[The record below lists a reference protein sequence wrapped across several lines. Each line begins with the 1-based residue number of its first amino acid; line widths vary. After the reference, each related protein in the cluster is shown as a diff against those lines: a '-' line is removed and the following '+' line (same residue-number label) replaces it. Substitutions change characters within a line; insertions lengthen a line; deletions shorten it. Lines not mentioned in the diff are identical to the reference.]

1 MTDPWPA
8 NVPYS
13 LWRYHQLA
21 AADRPQVPM
30 MGVEFA
36 PSFLY
41 AFAFGV
47 VFVAVFAWT
56 RFNETN
62 DRSSSGIAVID
73 RTEVGDL
80 GGANALHRAY
90 FIYAGALLLLYV
102 AMTFFGKLIL
112 QTAQAIPLAGI
123 SVDVSELKFDSPQW
137 PLTLAFAFAGLA
149 PMLPPLRIA
158 EKWLRER
165 AYRAVGIPVRIQ
177 QTTRNLVATLNEAA
191 RTAAD
196 SKPELTSLGAALNGY
211 REELSGQIEA
221 SPWAGEFLA
230 SRKARRD
237 ELLNVGAELE
247 LLVDWAKSARG
258 SWPGPEVSQHVRD
271 VELAHVKEADD
282 LLNEFR
288 QRLHERD
295 TISTPERNERANV
308 YLLKTVERARR
319 LRDELA
325 ALIAI
330 FIERDPYDPS
340 DPPRTKALAELLHET
355 EAPSRAGTGPETGVL
370 LCLAIVFLLYT
381 VFTWRGLNPLLTTSA
396 ETSNPQAVLFTAA
409 LETLRVA
416 AIVWLPLLAAFSLR
430 QYLAD
435 NRDWVAPWRVD
446 PARYLAQR
454 GAAVALAVGAA
465 AIGLGGVAMLWA
477 FAIAENSARFNTLL
491 LGGAW
496 PFLLYYPTQAL
507 YSAGVVLVCLSAADD
522 RAGGKSGLATGV
534 FGAILVFGL
543 VALNRAFWFEE
554 FRVCRDGGPY
564 LTDMFTGDGCFVEYE
579 GLNFLVLPALT
590 FLAGAV
596 FGRQSAPNG
605 VRAGSGRALPGVRR
619 LGAIGAGAALL
630 LALSAVSVGAKDVYV
645 GFRDDVEP
653 FSYRVDPDGQDKAA
667 PPRHIGFLADLCR
680 HVFEGSDY
688 VVHPVP
694 VTAADR
700 FARLRQPGEVQDG
713 RRIDLLCDPVTMR
726 FSDAERGRL
735 GIFSPIVFAT
745 GVSYFYRNP
754 RTSND
759 LFIGYVRGSTARE
772 VARRACM
779 IDMFK
784 ILNAPDQQ
792 KGLYDRCEL
801 AWQVARARELALGAK
816 APAGPPGGAPPADPT
831 SDPGPLDPQIR
842 EALKAAVATRRPDP
856 EADGNP
862 YAPEDRAETAIL
874 DQAACLLRQHF
885 GEAGSGTDA
894 PPPGCEIPP
903 AASLTR
909 LAEELTDRD
918 CVPQPDA
925 GARPEGTEAEKFRLK
940 RPKVHFCV
948 MESHTDLV
956 EWFCGPTSENRRLIY
971 MGDREIILGKL
982 DTWKRRKQ
990 DCNVERAEG
999 AEDLTYEPYA
1009 FLISAADLELVQ
1021 FVQRRVYEFFSH
1033 RALATNLFATYFPN
1047 RTMSPALAHLFLLNA
1062 VEDERAFAIPLP
1074 PAPDPP
1080 PPTTSSAT
1088 ASSEATPPGTT
1099 SSEAIP

>member
-8 NVPYS
+8 AVPYS

-47 VFVAVFAWT
+47 VFIAVFAWT

-191 RTAAD
+191 RTAGPAA
-196 SKPELTSLGAALNGY
+196 PGTALTALGAALNGY

-230 SRKARRD
+230 SRRARRD

-295 TISTPERNERANV
+295 AISTPERNERANV

-330 FIERDPYDPS
+330 FIERDPYDP
-340 DPPRTKALAELLHET
+340 DHPPRTKALAELLHET
-355 EAPSRAGTGPETGVL
+355 EPPSRAGTGPETGVL
-370 LCLAIVFLLYT
+370 LCLAIVFLLYA

-396 ETSNPQAVLFTAA
+396 ETSNPKAVLFTAA

-416 AIVWLPLLAAFSLR
+416 AVVWLPLLAAFSLR

-454 GAAVALAVGAA
+454 GAAAALAVGAA

-491 LGGAW
+491 LGGAG

-507 YSAGVVLVCLSAADD
+507 YSVGIVLVCLSAADD
-522 RAGGKSGLATGV
+522 RANGKSGLATGV

-543 VALNRAFWFEE
+543 VALNRAFWLED
-554 FRVCRDGGPY
+554 FRFCRIGGPY
-564 LTDMFTGDGCFVEYE
+564 LTDMFSGDGCFKEYE

-590 FLAGAV
+590 FLAAAV
-596 FGRQSAPNG
+596 FGRQPAPNG
-605 VRAGSGRALPGVRR
+605 VRTGSGRVGPSVRR
-619 LGAIGAGAALL
+619 LGKVAAGAALF
-630 LALSAVSVGAKDVYV
+630 LALSAVGAGAKDVHV

-680 HVFEGSDY
+680 QIFEGSDY

-694 VTAADR
+694 VTAANR
-700 FARLRQPGEVQDG
+700 FARLRQPGEGQG
-713 RRIDLLCDPVTMR
+713 GGRIDLLCDPVTMR

-754 RTSND
+754 RTSDD

-801 AWQVARARELALGAK
+801 AWQVARARELALGTE

-831 SDPGPLDPQIR
+831 SDPGPLDAQIR
-842 EALKAAVATRRPDP
+842 EALQAATATRRPDP
-856 EADGNP
+856 EADGDP
-862 YAPEDRAETAIL
+862 YAPEDRAETALL
-874 DQAACLLRQHF
+874 DQAACLLRRHF

-894 PPPGCEIPP
+894 PPPGCEPRP

-909 LAEELTDRD
+909 LAEELTDPD
-918 CVPQPDA
+918 CIPQA
-925 GARPEGTEAEKFRLK
+925 KTGAQPEGTPAEKFRLK

-948 MESHTDLV
+948 MESHTDLI
-956 EWFCGPTSENRRLIY
+956 EWFCGPASENRRLIY

-1074 PAPDPP
+1074 PAPAPP
-1080 PPTTSSAT
+1080 PPTTSPET
-1088 ASSEATPPGTT
+1088 APPGTAT
-1099 SSEAIP
+1099 SEAIP